1 MYFCKYA
8 KSKEKV
14 LFYSYS
20 SLFLE
25 YRLKIQS
32 IGVSNGL
39 CCIFYLTVSSYLK
52 YAYFYRRF
60 QSFQSLFGSLFSLI
74 SLAVWIY
81 FNRLQTTAALELNYF
96 LFETF
101 NLLPF
106 FGIRESL
113 SRAFDNCC
121 SLFFK
126 YLCSFRSNLQ
136 NSYRNIKTIARF
148 RLASVHPLHA
158 CLQGTYLWP

>member
-1 MYFCKYA
+1 MFPYQRTMYFCKYA

-39 CCIFYLTVSSYLK
+39 CCIFYLTVSSHLK

-60 QSFQSLFGSLFSLI
+60 QSFQSLFGSLFSLFSI
-74 SLAVWIY
+74 AVWIY

-101 NLLPF
+101 YLLPF
-106 FGIRESL
+106 
-113 SRAFDNCC
+113 
-121 SLFFK
+121 
-126 YLCSFRSNLQ
+126 
-136 NSYRNIKTIARF
+136 
-148 RLASVHPLHA
+148 LASVSSS
-158 CLQGTYLWP
+158 QGRLITAVLYSLSIYVLLEVIYKIRIVI